1 MGFQNGKSLKD
12 YLVRAALP
20 KMDNAGSSETGGKG
34 TSGIFQVCDD
44 IITTNSFTTKACGKV
59 SKIEIGP
66 LNCSSEK
73 VLYLLKCKIGDDTL
87 YIGKAKTKFRLR
99 FHNFKSKHR
108 SFRKG
113 KQNVPRKRFHSP
125 YVQDCH
131 KLIDDWE
138 VTLFEMCETHRQL
151 KKREAFWQDKLKTFY
166 LFGLSEK
173 EEYLF

>member
-66 LNCSSEK
+66 LNCSSLT
-73 VLYLLKCKIGDDTL
+73 V
-87 YIGKAKTKFRLR
+87 
-99 FHNFKSKHR
+99 KS
-108 SFRKG
+108 S
-113 KQNVPRKRFHSP
+113 
-125 YVQDCH
+125 
-131 KLIDDWE
+131 L
-138 VTLFEMCETHRQL
+138 
-151 KKREAFWQDKLKTFY
+151 
-166 LFGLSEK
+166 LSEMQNLWWYSLYWK
-173 EEYLF
+173 G